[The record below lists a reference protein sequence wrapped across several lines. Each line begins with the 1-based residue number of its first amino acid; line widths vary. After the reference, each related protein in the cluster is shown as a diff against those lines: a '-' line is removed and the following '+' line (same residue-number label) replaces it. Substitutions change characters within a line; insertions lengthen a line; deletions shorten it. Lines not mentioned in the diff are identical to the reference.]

1 MPERT
6 ALVTGGSRGIGR
18 AISLALASRGFA
30 VAVNYRTHPDEAK
43 ETLQQIERSGG
54 EGIVVEADV
63 RDAGEV
69 EAMFARVEDACGHV
83 AVLVNNAGVRTDAL
97 GARMTL
103 AQWSDVVDT
112 NLTGAFVCTRRAL
125 RAMIRERWGRVVNV
139 ASVAAVRGS
148 PGQANY
154 SAAKA
159 GMVGLTRTLAR
170 EVARKNVTINAI
182 APGLIQ
188 TDLTDSLSAD
198 QRQRLLDEIPMGR
211 AGRAD
216 EIAELAAFLS
226 SDEAAYITGAVVVAD
241 GGMTA

>member
-18 AISLALASRGFA
+18 ATSLALARRGFA

-43 ETLQQIERSGG
+43 ETLQEIERSGG

-69 EAMFARVEDACGHV
+69 EAMFARVEDAFGSV
-83 AVLVNNAGVRTDAL
+83 GVLVNNAGVRTDAL

-103 AQWSDVVDT
+103 EQWSGVLDT

-125 RAMIRERWGRVVNV
+125 RAMIRERWGRIVNV
-139 ASVAAVRGS
+139 ASVAALRGS

-159 GMVGLTRTLAR
+159 GLVGLTRSLAR
-170 EVARKNVTINAI
+170 EVARKNVTVNAI

-188 TDLTDSLSAD
+188 TDLTASLSAD
-198 QRQRLLDEIPMGR
+198 QRQRLVDEIPMGR

>member
-18 AISLALASRGFA
+18 ATSLALARRGFA
-30 VAVNYRTHPDEAK
+30 VAVNYRTQPEEAK

-54 EGIVVEADV
+54 EAIVVEADV
-63 RDAGEV
+63 RVADQV
-69 EAMFARVEDACGHV
+69 EEMFARVEGALGHV
-83 AVLVNNAGVRTDAL
+83 EVLVNNAGVRADTL
-97 GARMTL
+97 GIRMTPD
-103 AQWSDVVDT
+103 QWCAVLDT
-112 NLTGAFVCTRRAL
+112 NLTGAFLCTKRAL
-125 RAMIRERWGRVVNV
+125 RSMIRARWGRVVNI
-139 ASVAAVRGS
+139 ASVAALRGS

-159 GMVGLTRTLAR
+159 GLVGLTRSLAR
-170 EVARKNVTINAI
+170 EVAPKNVTVNAI

-188 TDLTDSLSAD
+188 TDLTDSLSAA
-198 QRQRLLDEIPMGR
+198 QRQHLVEQIPLGR
-211 AGRAD
+211 AGTAE
-216 EIAELAAFLS
+216 EIAEVAAFLS